1 MLVRIKLGALKKTNW
16 HEQLTRFMLGG
27 AITVITGLIAKHF
40 GPVIGGLFLAFPAI
54 FPASATLVETHERDE
69 KRRAGIAHT
78 LRGRLSAALDARGAA
93 MGSIALGA
101 FALFAWKLLPAYNA
115 AGVLAAALALWF
127 AAAVLIWRL
136 RKLHVYWT
144 RRQFK

>member
-1 MLVRIKLGALKKTNW
+1 
-16 HEQLTRFMLGG
+16 
-27 AITVITGLIAKHF
+27 
-40 GPVIGGLFLAFPAI
+40 
-54 FPASATLVETHERDE
+54 
-69 KRRAGIAHT
+69 
-78 LRGRLSAALDARGAA
+78 

-101 FALFAWKLLPAYNA
+101 FALFAWKLLPACNA

-136 RKLHVYWT
+136 RKLHVYLT